1 MRRGTPCC
9 GNERIRCNPLAE
21 KLQHLWDRTI
31 GSIVRINDISPD
43 GDGDFTIEAGENIR
57 ITEQG
62 TGNGIRI
69 DTTGGVSYYSAA
81 EDSGITV
88 DNTNL
93 KIGTDG
99 LAKQSDLTTVANAA
113 LQNREDIDDILDGT
127 KSAARATSAD
137 SAATATDAVNAQYL
151 GSSSANVGSD
161 TKPVKIVNGQ
171 AVEVSRDMADF
182 TPYQVSIFS
191 TTIGNIQEVTG
202 RLCYIRTGHK
212 KGILSGCLKIA
223 SNSDPGFEVTSISK
237 ISQLIGVDF
246 NIESG
251 FTGSW
256 MTNNTRIDFH
266 GYCATINI
274 LSSGVVSFGRYYT
287 LNDFGGWSLN
297 DISDI
302 YIMFQDV
309 ELTES

>member
-93 KIGTDG
+93 KIGTNG
-99 LAKQSDLTTVANAA
+99 LAKQSDLETVADAA
-113 LQNREDIDDILDGT
+113 LQNSEDIADILDGT
-127 KSAARATSAD
+127 KSATRATNAD
-137 SAATATDAVNAQYL
+137 SAVNAQYL
-151 GSSSANVGSD
+151 GSSSANIGSD
-161 TKPVKIVNGQ
+161 TRPVKIVNGQ

-191 TTIGNIQEVTG
+191 TSIGNTQQVTG

-212 KGILSGCLKIA
+212 KGVLSGCLKIA
-223 SNSDPGFEVTSISK
+223 SNSDRGVEVTSISK
-237 ISQLIGVDF
+237 ISQLIGIDF

-266 GYCATINI
+266 GYGATINI
-274 LSSGVVSFGRYYT
+274 LSSGRVSFGRYYT
-287 LNDFGGWSLN
+287 LNDFGDWSLN